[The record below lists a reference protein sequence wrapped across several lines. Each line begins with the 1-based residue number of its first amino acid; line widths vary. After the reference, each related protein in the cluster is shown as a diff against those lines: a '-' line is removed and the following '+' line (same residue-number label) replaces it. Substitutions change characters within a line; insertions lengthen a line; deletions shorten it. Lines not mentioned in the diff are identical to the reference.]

1 MLQTVAIAKAHYARV
16 LLERPPQ
23 KPALDRSII
32 TTMVTLPISTWSGR
46 RVLMLWIGGL
56 SLQAALII
64 VPVWRAVRNAPQA
77 RAQWNALSER
87 WSVAERADSI
97 SVAAQRASG
106 ASGVAPT
113 GDSVYAVVRMPS
125 SRPKKA
131 SIKAARPL
139 WFPLLE
145 ATYLWGI
152 PIALLV
158 LTARWQWRRGARD
171 GDGQSPPRAG
181 TV

>member
-1 MLQTVAIAKAHYARV
+1 
-16 LLERPPQ
+16 
-23 KPALDRSII
+23 
-32 TTMVTLPISTWSGR
+32 
-46 RVLMLWIGGL
+46 MLWIGGL
-56 SLQAALII
+56 SLQAPLIV

-87 WSVAERADSI
+87 WSVAERADSL

-131 SIKAARPL
+131 SIMASRPP
-139 WFPLLE
+139 WFPILE
-145 ATYLWGI
+145 ATYLLGI

-171 GDGQSPPRAG
+171 GDGQDPPRAG
-181 TV
+181 SV